1 MFISKNHRSAYLF
14 TVNPQFLFF
23 GYPTY
28 LLDKDESRA
37 GKLVDAWIEEIS
49 REFDL
54 VMILENLTES
64 LALMVLK
71 YCWDIDDVAHIKV

>member
-1 MFISKNHRSAYLF
+1 M
-14 TVNPQFLFF
+14 NPQFLFF

-37 GKLVDAWIEEIS
+37 GKLVDAWTEEIS